1 MGARGRLHSS
11 AFAVSRQVGRLRRVC
26 SSRMMLV
33 KKYGEAISQERI
45 VGNCG
50 LKEFFLHITR

>member
-1 MGARGRLHSS
+1 M
-11 AFAVSRQVGRLRRVC
+11 
-26 SSRMMLV
+26 

-45 VGNCG
+45 VGNSS